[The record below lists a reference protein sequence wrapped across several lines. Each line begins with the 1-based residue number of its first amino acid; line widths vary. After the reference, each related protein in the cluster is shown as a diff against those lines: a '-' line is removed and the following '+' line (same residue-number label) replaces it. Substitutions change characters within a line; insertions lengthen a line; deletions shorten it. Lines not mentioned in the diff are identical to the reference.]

1 MGLRLR
7 DHRIRC
13 LLDRQLNSRGRPV
26 FSNFLMS
33 DHPDI
38 ILFIMD
44 AAQAS
49 ALDPG
54 SPCLTPHFDRLR
66 ERGLAFNRA
75 YAPSPTCSPSRA
87 SLMTGL
93 LPHNHGVL
101 EVEHG
106 RDPDQCVLR
115 ADKPHFAQ
123 RLSES
128 GYATGYFGKWHIERS
143 NELEQFG
150 WKTSV
155 VKGAKHHSQL
165 GKGKESSIPATDPSL
180 SGYLEGP
187 PGYRRILHW
196 GVTDT
201 PPEERYHHATVVQL
215 IGFLHENDGPLCA
228 CASFSEPNETL
239 IASRSTF
246 EQYDPSAIPLPATL
260 RCDFAGQPALY
271 RREQGI
277 AQRLSDEYW
286 RHARTCYF
294 SRITE
299 LDTELGRLMDY
310 LEESDRADNTIVI
323 VTSDH
328 GRYVGGRGFDAHN
341 IGAFEEVYRIPL
353 IIAGPGIASG
363 SCNATVNL
371 HDLCPTICELAG
383 AEPIKTSDSQS
394 LVPQLRNP
402 GAEAGIAY
410 SENHGSRFRLTQRI
424 IWEDSWKFVF
434 NGFDFDELYD
444 LDSDPNEINN
454 LIDDPALQQRADAM
468 MGKIWQRIQETGD
481 RTLEESHYFSLR
493 LARVGPLLD

>member
-1 MGLRLR
+1 MP
-7 DHRIRC
+7 
-13 LLDRQLNSRGRPV
+13 DRPNIV
-26 FSNFLMS
+26 
-33 DHPDI
+33 
-38 ILFIMD
+38 LFIMD
-44 AAQAS
+44 AAQAV
-49 ALDPG
+49 ALEPG
-54 SPCLTPHFDRLR
+54 SPCITPNFDRLR
-66 ERGLAFNRA
+66 ERGLVFERA
-75 YAPSPTCSPSRA
+75 YAPSPTCSPSRS

-115 ADKPHFAQ
+115 TEKPHFAQ
-123 RLSES
+123 RLRAS
-128 GYATGYFGKWHIERS
+128 GYATGYFGKWHIERT
-143 NELEQFG
+143 NELAQFG
-150 WKTSV
+150 WQTSV
-155 VKGAKHHSQL
+155 VKGAQHHNQL
-165 GKGKESSIPATDPSL
+165 GKGKESSVPSTDPAL

-201 PPEERYHHATVVQL
+201 PPEERYHHTTVDQL
-215 IGFLHENDGPLCA
+215 VDYLQRAEGPFCA

-246 EQYDPSAIPLPATL
+246 EQYDPSTLPLPATL

-277 AQRLSDEYW
+277 GQHLTDNYW
-286 RHARTCYF
+286 QHALACYY

-299 LDTELGRLMDY
+299 LDTEFGRLMEL
-310 LEESDRADNTIVI
+310 LEKSGRKDNTIVI

-341 IGAFEEVYRIPL
+341 IGAFEEIYRIPL

-363 SCNATVNL
+363 SCRATVNL
-371 HDLCPTICELAG
+371 QDLCPTICELAD
-383 AEPIKTSDSQS
+383 AEPISNPDSKS
-394 LVPQLRNP
+394 LVPQLRHP
-402 GAEAGIAY
+402 QTDAGIAY

-424 IWEDSWKFVF
+424 LWEGPWKFVF
-434 NGFDFDELYD
+434 NGFDYDELYN
-444 LDSDPNEINN
+444 LDTDPGEIEN
-454 LIDDPALQQRADAM
+454 LINDPDHQSRADAM
-468 MGKIWQRIQETGD
+468 MSKIWKRITETGD

-493 LARVGPLLD
+493 LGRVGPQTD